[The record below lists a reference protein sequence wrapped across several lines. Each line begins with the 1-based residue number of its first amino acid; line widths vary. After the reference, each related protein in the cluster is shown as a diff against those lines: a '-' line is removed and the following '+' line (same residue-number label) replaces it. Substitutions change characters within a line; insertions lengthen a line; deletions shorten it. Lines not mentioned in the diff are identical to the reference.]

1 MSESDPHIHVESNLN
16 ADVVVRNKIA
26 STFGLASDLPG
37 VVTTGCELR
46 VPRAMTSPLPAR
58 VTCLACREH
67 AHREHMRSAEQLERL
82 SRMPGMNG
90 SSAQARL
97 AADKHR
103 GLAKQFSGMDT

>member
-82 SRMPGMNG
+82 SRMPGMNA